1 MSRPHIEP
9 YTEVDQPYK
18 RFNLPAFPKGAWYK
32 VLSMDEHTG
41 ASSLKMRFDA
51 GFRRSP
57 GLALSDLEIFVL
69 RGSVRIGGV
78 LCGEGQYFFVPA
90 GFALGAMSSPDGFE
104 ALVLWND
111 GLPSFLESDEHHR
124 YALTAAFVATNGY
137 EDAPWITTARFQP
150 GVATGCCVK
159 PLRVDPVSRATT
171 FLYTMVPAYRQDNI
185 SYHDCAEESYH
196 IWGTSWMMQFGEIPT
211 GGYFWRPAYINHG
224 AFASRRGCIALGR
237 TDSELFNYFHYN
249 PWTTP
254 DENAARAAASVY
266 RKRPQLWDWTVAE
279 GHNHPEGPP
288 DFEDQGADRRG

>member
-1 MSRPHIEP
+1 VSRPHIEP
-9 YTEVDQPYK
+9 YSEIDQPYK

-32 VLSMDEHTG
+32 TLSLDQDTG

-51 GFRRSP
+51 GFRRPP
-57 GLALSDLEIFVL
+57 GLAYSDIELFVL

-78 LCGEGQYFFVPA
+78 LCAEGQYFYVPA
-90 GFALGAMSSPDGFE
+90 GFALGAMSSPEGFE
-104 ALVLWND
+104 ALVFWND
-111 GLPSFLESDEHHR
+111 GLPSFSESDEHHR
-124 YALTAAFVATNGY
+124 YALTSAFVTTNGY
-137 EDAPWITTARFQP
+137 EEAPWIATARVQP

-159 PLRVDPVSRATT
+159 PLRVDPLSRATT

-224 AFASRRGCIALGR
+224 AFASRYGCIALGR

-249 PWTTP
+249 PWTNP
-254 DENAARAAASVY
+254 DENSARAAATVY
-266 RKRPQLWDWTVAE
+266 RKRPQLWDWTVSE

-288 DFEDQGADRRG
+288 DFELPAP